1 MRKLAIFLLLL
12 TFSCIAQ
19 DKLLDSQF
27 FDKIFSQ
34 NISQIKAFLEEK
46 GCKDFSERQY
56 GNTYE
61 HYLECRLNNINLM
74 LTCNSKKSQVV
85 EVAIIPEKPV
95 KNISDLLNLNGV
107 KEYTIK
113 TVKSKDNPD
122 LISRINI
129 LPPDYDNRYTDMIE
143 GN

>member
-1 MRKLAIFLLLL
+1 MKKLAVVLLLFS
-12 TFSCIAQ
+12 FSCIAQ
-19 DKLLDSQF
+19 DKLLNSQF
-27 FDKIFSQ
+27 FGKIFSQ
-34 NISQIKAFLEEK
+34 KIPQVKSFLEEK
-46 GCKDFSERQY
+46 GCRDFSERQY

-61 HYLECRLNNINLM
+61 HYLECKLNNLNLM
-74 LTCNSKKSQVV
+74 LTYNAKKSQVV
-85 EVAIIPEKPV
+85 ELAIIPDKPV
-95 KNISDLLNLNGV
+95 KNISDLLNPSEIKG
-107 KEYTIK
+107 YTIK